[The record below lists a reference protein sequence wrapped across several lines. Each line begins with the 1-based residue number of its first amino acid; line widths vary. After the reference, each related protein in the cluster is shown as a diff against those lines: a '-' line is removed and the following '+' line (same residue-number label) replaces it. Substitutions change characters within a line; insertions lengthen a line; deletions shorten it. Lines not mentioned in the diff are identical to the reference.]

1 MPGKSKISISQP
13 RLSDLIYEIGN
24 RGTIRIP
31 RFQRDYVW
39 KRPEVAKLL
48 DSVWREFPIGS
59 FFLWITPREFKNL
72 YKQIPELGLPEPSE
86 FDQIKMILDGQQRIT
101 SLYVAAR
108 GLSLSLN
115 GASEKD
121 YKKICFDLDEKN
133 FPVVSRSEDCVR
145 TVSVWRLF
153 DQKGFDE
160 VYDQLTPERRQV
172 FRQCRDTV
180 VNYPLSIVEVEGK
193 NLEEAVIIFE
203 RINQGGKRLTLFDLV
218 VANTWS
224 NDFDLKAKTK
234 ELNQQLENVGFGKVD
249 EEVITYALALSIKGH
264 CTRAHQLQLKN
275 EDIKANWRAT
285 AEGLKLTV
293 DFMRENLGVRIAE
306 FLPYPPMLAIMAAFF
321 VKIGNRSP
329 NALQAAFLKE
339 WFWKAAFSQRYAK
352 AVMTTLGM
360 DWGTFFEPVTR
371 AQEVSVDYRVAINE
385 KDIASPKMYT
395 RSAIKNALLCLL
407 ALKKPRHF
415 KNGTPISLDRAVC
428 SSYND
433 NQKHHIF
440 PNAYLKR
447 GNIFNRH
454 VVPNFTFLPKEL
466 NLFISDKTP
475 SEYFG
480 LFKKENPDFAGTL
493 ESHLIPG
500 QADSGIWK
508 DDYERF
514 VRQRTALLL
523 EEVKKLVGDISP
535 EQARLENDPNNALD
549 DLEKVL
555 RGYLDQMLAAAAAD
569 YWNLIPSDVRDAVR
583 RKIDDRNKR
592 HPYERHQQ
600 LSTRGKLDFLDV
612 MDYCKIILA
621 NWSLFESDFASKGEI
636 EKHFLNIKEFRNSL
650 KHGRE
655 LDNVVRKQGEA
666 STEWLQRILDH
677 AGFSSNASAVSNPD
691 ELNGSDEEEA
701 SEGGSV
707 SEESLITQ
715 STQNGTLALL
725 TICRTLN
732 EIWRERCSKA
742 FGGSFRY
749 RVQQNEH
756 GGKYAVGINV
766 AGKLKPTV
774 RGELLVWLRPA
785 KIATILELPE
795 TQVRDDIKRR
805 FPSRVEK
812 TPKTVVLG
820 LKTEADAT
828 RLVSFLKTLDYGGWD
843 GDPPKEIPDEKL
855 RVDAIPSNASPWKT
869 IERFALTMNGYR
881 VIGDE
886 EVGKLANRV
895 KSDFEQN
902 QRSLGKLR
910 LTEVRGCLFFEQRR
924 FRHFETEPEGADRV
938 YINALLDEIRG
949 KVSQAT
955 SEKSPV

>member
-1 MPGKSKISISQP
+1 M
-13 RLSDLIYEIGN
+13 
-24 RGTIRIP
+24 
-31 RFQRDYVW
+31 
-39 KRPEVAKLL
+39 
-48 DSVWREFPIGS
+48 
-59 FFLWITPREFKNL
+59 
-72 YKQIPELGLPEPSE
+72 
-86 FDQIKMILDGQQRIT
+86 
-101 SLYVAAR
+101 
-108 GLSLSLN
+108 
-115 GASEKD
+115 
-121 YKKICFDLDEKN
+121 
-133 FPVVSRSEDCVR
+133 
-145 TVSVWRLF
+145 
-153 DQKGFDE
+153 
-160 VYDQLTPERRQV
+160 YDQLTPERRQV

-180 VNYPLSIVEVEGK
+180 VNYPLSIVEVDGK

-415 KNGTPISLDRAVC
+415 KNNTPISLDRAVC

-433 NQKHHIF
+433 NHKHHIF

-480 LFKKENPDFAGTL
+480 LFKNENPDFAGTL

-514 VRQRTALLL
+514 IRQRTALLL

-535 EQARLENDPNNALD
+535 EQARLENDPNNVLD

-555 RGYLDQMLAAAAAD
+555 RGYLDQMLTAAAAD

-600 LSTRGKLDFLDV
+600 LS
-612 MDYCKIILA
+612 IA
-621 NWSLFESDFASKGEI
+621 ASWI
-636 EKHFLNIKEFRNSL
+636 F
-650 KHGRE
+650 
-655 LDNVVRKQGEA
+655 
-666 STEWLQRILDH
+666 ST
-677 AGFSSNASAVSNPD
+677 
-691 ELNGSDEEEA
+691 
-701 SEGGSV
+701 
-707 SEESLITQ
+707 
-715 STQNGTLALL
+715 
-725 TICRTLN
+725 
-732 EIWRERCSKA
+732 
-742 FGGSFRY
+742 
-749 RVQQNEH
+749 
-756 GGKYAVGINV
+756 
-766 AGKLKPTV
+766 
-774 RGELLVWLRPA
+774 
-785 KIATILELPE
+785 
-795 TQVRDDIKRR
+795 
-805 FPSRVEK
+805 
-812 TPKTVVLG
+812 
-820 LKTEADAT
+820 
-828 RLVSFLKTLDYGGWD
+828 
-843 GDPPKEIPDEKL
+843 
-855 RVDAIPSNASPWKT
+855 
-869 IERFALTMNGYR
+869 
-881 VIGDE
+881 
-886 EVGKLANRV
+886 
-895 KSDFEQN
+895 
-902 QRSLGKLR
+902 
-910 LTEVRGCLFFEQRR
+910 
-924 FRHFETEPEGADRV
+924 
-938 YINALLDEIRG
+938 
-949 KVSQAT
+949 
-955 SEKSPV
+955 